1 MNELNRIGAL
11 AAEVNRATAAG
22 DHNRA
27 KTLADLI
34 RRLTPRVN
42 RERKGHAIAV
52 PPPRL
57 AQREEGS
64 W

>member
-27 KTLADLI
+27 KKLADLI

-42 RERKGHAIAV
+42 RESLAHAIAV
-52 PPPRL
+52 PPPRP
-57 AQREEGS
+57 AQREEGI